1 MAWRTKASWREQPG
15 WHWAYPRD
23 DEQRPQ
29 YQHMAHGLTN
39 EEPEGGTLKAGIYL
53 PTAEGWELHQVYGDP
68 PKLPEKRK
76 LGL

>member
-1 MAWRTKASWREQPG
+1 MTWRTKAAWREEPW
-15 WHWAYPRD
+15 WHWGWPGEREPGIGYWGRAD
-23 DEQRPQ
+23 PQ
-29 YQHMAHGLTN
+29 H

-68 PKLPEKRK
+68 PTQPDKRK